1 MDRKEGEDKIAPVSS
16 NLLLPLLYHHLHHR
30 GILFEESSSLLRR
43 EENSDSDVEGVV
55 VYFRFESEGEINGE
69 RGGGL

>member
-16 NLLLPLLYHHLHHR
+16 NLLLPLLYHHHR
-30 GILFEESSSLLRR
+30 GPILFEESSSLLRR